1 MSSEENPDKSFQ
13 SDEYLQVKCSEIV
26 DKYLDV
32 TFHGNPSIVDNDDL
46 KVNGLMVWTVATYQI
61 LFVVIALALFTTT
74 YLNEVSVI
82 YLSPYTDNKNE
93 YCTVIPIE
101 ITGNFW
107 IDKQGNFGE

>member
-1 MSSEENPDKSFQ
+1 MSTKENSDKSFQ
-13 SDEYLQVKCSEIV
+13 SSEYLHDKCSEIV

-32 TFHGNPSIVDNDDL
+32 TFPGNPSIVDNDDL
-46 KVNGLMVWTVATYQI
+46 KVNGLMLCTVATYQI
-61 LFVVIALALFTTT
+61 LFVVVALALFITT
-74 YLNEVSVI
+74 YLNEVSLI